1 MTGMGVEMGAQA
13 ARARALAV
21 LRIRSRALAVALLPA
36 AVAVVLLAGVST
48 GHFVGPGWHAARWV
62 VTPVAVLVLLAAA
75 AIALVVARARPAVSP
90 TVPVGE
96 EQAPDLYRL
105 VRDLA
110 DRLDVPAPSAIALT
124 PDCDSWLEDRTHPS
138 HGPPPRRRTATRTVS
153 TACAAEARAAPT
165 AVRLPPPSS
174 SSAPRSCGGCGS
186 ASCARSSPRSSP
198 VRDLRRTR
206 T

>member
-1 MTGMGVEMGAQA
+1 MGVEAGAQV
-13 ARARALAV
+13 ARARALVV

-36 AVAVVLLAGVST
+36 AGAVILLAGALT
-48 GHFVGPGWHAARWV
+48 GRLVGPGWDAARWFL
-62 VTPVAVLVLLAAA
+62 TPVAVLVLLAAA
-75 AIALVVARARPAVSP
+75 GIALVVARARPAMSP
-90 TVPVGE
+90 TVPVAE
-96 EQAPDLYRL
+96 ESAPDLYRM

-110 DRLDVPAPSAIALT
+110 DRLEVPAPSAIALT

-138 HGPPPRRRTATRTVS
+138 HGPLP
-153 TACAAEARAAPT
+153 AEEHDDIAGAGRHAHL
-165 AVRLPPPSS
+165 RSS

-198 VRDLRRTR
+198 VRAPPLTR